1 MQVELLLRIAGI
13 GVLTWAIASILRQAG
28 RDELATLSTVAG
40 VVIALLMVI
49 DVVSQLLNQVQT
61 IFGLY

>member
-1 MQVELLLRIAGI
+1 MQTELLLRIAGV
-13 GVLTWAIASILRQAG
+13 GVLTWAIAAILRQAG

-40 VVIALLMVI
+40 VVIVLLLVI